1 MATEATANAGL
12 TDEEVS
18 ALAEMNAQ
26 IAGASEDD
34 PVFNIDEV
42 VRKGQTPEDAGLMV
56 EKANQE
62 AADAAAAAE
71 AAKDPAAEAAAALAA
86 AEAAKPPATE
96 LTAEEKA
103 SAEAATAA
111 AALEEPAPEVAA
123 SQPVLVAQVPE
134 GTVERLTAIG
144 DEKKAITAKFDD
156 GDLTASEM
164 NAELEALNKEERKLE
179 RVIDRAEIATD
190 LENQRITNERTK
202 EITTF
207 LSDVK
212 IPNDPKNLRFQTLNH
227 AVMQVANDPANATL
241 GATAI
246 MKKAHELCVSEGVL
260 PAVVAVKTDALAAKP
275 APTPPKVLNAPP
287 TLASVPASDVVATE
301 ENRFVHL
308 NRMNPDQREAAFSK
322 MSEADQNAYLAAGA

>member
-12 TDEEVS
+12 TEEETA
-18 ALAEMNAQ
+18 ALAEMNEQ
-26 IAGASEDD
+26 LAGASDDD

-56 EKANQE
+56 EKARQE
-62 AADAAAAAE
+62 AEAS
-71 AAKDPAAEAAAALAA
+71 AAKDPEAEAAAAAALAA
-86 AEAAKPPATE
+86 AEAAKLPVTE
-96 LTAEEKA
+96 LTAEEQ
-103 SAEAATAA
+103 AAADAA
-111 AALEEPAPEVAA
+111 AAAQVDPVADVKA

-190 LENQRITNERTK
+190 LENQRITNDRTN
-202 EITTF
+202 EINTF

-212 IPNDPKNLRFQTLNH
+212 IPNDPKNLRFQTLNQ
-227 AVMQVANDPANATL
+227 AVIQVASDPANATL

-246 MKKAHELCVSEGVL
+246 MQKAHDLCVAEGVL
-260 PAVVAVKTDALAAKP
+260 PAKAAKTDALAAKP

-287 TLASVPASDVVATE
+287 TLASVPASDIGTTE
-301 ENRFVHL
+301 ENRFAHL
-308 NRMNPDQREAAFSK
+308 NRMNPDQREAAFTK
-322 MSEADQNAYLAAGA
+322 MSESDQNAYLAAGA

>member
-1 MATEATANAGL
+1 MAIEATLNAGL
-12 TDEEVS
+12 TEDEVS

-26 IAGASEDD
+26 IAGASDDD

-56 EKANQE
+56 EKAKQE
-62 AADAAAAAE
+62 ADAAAAAK
-71 AAKDPAAEAAAALAA
+71 ADTDAAAAALAA
-86 AEAAKPPATE
+86 AEAAKGAVEPTP
-96 LTAEEKA
+96 EEKA
-103 SAEAATAA
+103 AADAAALAA
-111 AALEEPAPEVAA
+111 AAQEEPAPATDVKAN
-123 SQPVLVAQVPE
+123 QPVLVAQVPE
-134 GTVERLTAIG
+134 GTVERLAAIA
-144 DEKKAITAKFDD
+144 DDKKAITAKFDD
-156 GDLTASEM
+156 GDMTASEM

-190 LENQRITNERTK
+190 LENQRITNERTN
-202 EITTF
+202 EINTF

-212 IPNDPKNLRFQTLNH
+212 IPNDPKNLRFQTLNQ
-227 AVMQVANDPANATL
+227 AVIQVASDPANATL

-246 MKKAHELCVSEGVL
+246 MQKAHDLCVAEGVL
-260 PAVVAVKTDALAAKP
+260 PAKAAKTDAAPPAKP
-275 APTPPKVLNAPP
+275 PVAAPKVLNAPP
-287 TLASVPASDVVATE
+287 SLASVPASDIAATE